1 MKKSSITKIIGVLIA
16 ILAIVAIFCM
26 FATAFNG
33 LGERGNVFKV
43 IFGVSG
49 QQYKPV
55 WLGIVSF
62 GLLVLGVLCAGV
74 AIALPKQKSK
84 FVFIADLLILAAAGT
99 LMFFL
104 KNAYISANGGTD
116 VYHGAVSTDTWDDAK
131 LGAGPICV
139 AIFSYLAAVFSF
151 IGFALSKKED

>member
-1 MKKSSITKIIGVLIA
+1 MKKSSITKIIGVLVI

-33 LGERGNVFKV
+33 MGERGNVFKV
-43 IFGVSG
+43 IFGDTDHY
-49 QQYKPV
+49 YKPV
-55 WLGIVSF
+55 WIGIVSF

-74 AIALPKQKSK
+74 AVALPKEKAK
-84 FVFIADLLILAAAGT
+84 LVFIADLLVLAAAGT

-104 KNAYISANGGTD
+104 KKSYISANSGIPG
-116 VYHGAVSTDTWDDAK
+116 VSTDFWEDVK

-139 AIFSYLAAVFSF
+139 AIFSYLAGVFSF